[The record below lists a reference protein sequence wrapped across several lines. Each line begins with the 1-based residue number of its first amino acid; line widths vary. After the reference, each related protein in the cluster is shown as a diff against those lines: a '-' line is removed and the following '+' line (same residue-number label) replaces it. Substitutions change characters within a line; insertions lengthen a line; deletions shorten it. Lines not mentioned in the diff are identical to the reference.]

1 MKSKNKNRFY
11 LKYRTIVFS
20 ILAKLKPILEI
31 QNVSKKFRINAQQQ
45 PYLSLRD
52 SFSNVLKGKSK
63 TEDFWALKDVTFNV
77 EQGDTIGIIG
87 KNGAGKST
95 LLKILSKITPPTSGK
110 IIGRGRIASL
120 LEVGTGFHPELSG
133 RENIFMNGSILGM
146 RRNEIQKN
154 FDAIVDFAGIDNFI
168 DTPLKHYSSGMQL
181 RLAFAVAAFLEN
193 EILIIDEV
201 LAVGDAEFQKKCM
214 GKMEDVSKS
223 GRTILFVSHQLS
235 AIESLCKRCEV
246 LNKGKLFFE
255 GGTKDAINEYI
266 NLNNLIKNDINN
278 EANDLI
284 TELRVN
290 SIKTGLNSIA
300 PFDGISIT
308 GKIILKELIKNPVI
322 GIIIR
327 NMFNVPVIGIN
338 NKTYGINLISLQNN
352 YFEIKLNKI
361 PLVPGFYTIDFF
373 IGDGVIDSYKLEN
386 LISFEVNDELIFQN
400 GKNPDLK
407 VNSFVLQSADWQI
420 SKT

>member
-1 MKSKNKNRFY
+1 M
-11 LKYRTIVFS
+11 
-20 ILAKLKPILEI
+20 KPILEI

-52 SFSNVLKGKSK
+52 SVSNIFRNKNKV
-63 TEDFWALKDVTFNV
+63 EDFWALKDVSFNV

-133 RENIFMNGSILGM
+133 RENVFMNGSILGM
-146 RRNEIQKN
+146 RKAEIQKN
-154 FDAIVDFAGIDNFI
+154 FDAIVEFAGIDKFI

-214 GKMEDVSKS
+214 GKMGDISKS

-235 AIESLCKRCEV
+235 AIENLCKKCIV
-246 LNKGKLFFE
+246 LNKGLVHFS
-255 GGTKDAINEYI
+255 GSTKESINNYI
-266 NLNNLIKNDINN
+266 ALNIENIESRTTNSVITGVKITSSLNGLNTILPFDTICISGKIALNKLIK
-278 EANDLI
+278 
-284 TELRVN
+284 
-290 SIKTGLNSIA
+290 K
-300 PFDGISIT
+300 P
-308 GKIILKELIKNPVI
+308 IL

-327 NMFNVPVIGIN
+327 NIFNIPIIGIN
-338 NKTYGINLISLQNN
+338 NKTYGFDFEELKNN
-352 YFEIKLNKI
+352 FFEIKLKNT
-361 PLVPGFYTIDFF
+361 PLLPGFYSIDFY
-373 IGDGVIDSYKLEN
+373 IGDGLVDYYAFEN
-386 LISFEVNDELIFQN
+386 VVTFEVNDENIFKN
-400 GKNPDLK
+400 GKNPEAK
-407 VNSFVLQSADWQI
+407 INSFVLQNADWQI
-420 SKT
+420 FTN